1 MSVDTDPS
9 TVDCHPFW
17 WEGISR
23 HGHCGNNAH
32 VSWPSLHSVR
42 STSTTRHTTVHGVS
56 PMRHAHAA
64 LHYGGSITHCYAT
77 CAPRVRTARISSG
90 VKPDRHPQPMTLA
103 HTPHATTI
111 TVGAWGA
118 REGFRGVSRRQHNCY
133 GAWDSNVI
141 PHVWIRL
148 IRPVSWTAMRRLR
161 FTALFLPGYYDL
173 GSMAIVL

>member
-90 VKPDRHPQPMTLA
+90 VKPDRAPPTPGPCA
-103 HTPHATTI
+103 HTPRHHNHGGS
-111 TVGAWGA
+111 VRSKG
-118 REGFRGVSRRQHNCY
+118 GVKGGVLKVTQLLW
-133 GAWDSNVI
+133 AWDSNVI